1 MVTVTPD
8 PRPTSGFDATEPL
21 SRSFRDAIAG
31 AISGFLVAREA
42 EMAGIGPELAP
53 VLDMARQFTGGGK
66 RLRPAFCYW
75 GYAAVAGQPADPAAL
90 LRACASLDLLHVS
103 ALIHD
108 DVMDAS
114 DTRRGV
120 PAAHRQFEQLHGD
133 MDGLGHQMTFGRAG
147 AILLGD
153 LLIMWSAQQLSESG
167 LDPVALGGALPLI
180 EAMRTEVTAGQF
192 LDVLAQHAP
201 LSGDVSEALALAER
215 VVEYKSARYTVQR
228 PVQFGAALAGA
239 DPALVA
245 GLAGF
250 GSPLGQAF
258 QFRDDLLGVFGDE
271 ALTGKPAGDDLR
283 EGKRTVL
290 VAHALAEADPRE
302 AAELQ
307 SLLGNADLDPA
318 QIDRARTIIT
328 DSGARE
334 RVERM
339 IDMGLERALAALD
352 DLPLRDDGRLALRSL
367 AIASVRRDH

>member
-1 MVTVTPD
+1 MTVPPD
-8 PRPTSGFDATEPL
+8 PSSAAGFDADDPA
-21 SRSFRDAIAG
+21 SVPFRDAIG
-31 AISGFLVAREA
+31 AAIGEFLDDRAA
-42 EMAGIGPELAP
+42 ELSAIGPELTP

-66 RLRPAFCYW
+66 RLRPAFGYW
-75 GYAAVAGQPADPAAL
+75 GYAAVDGQPADSAAL

-133 MDGLGHQMTFGRAG
+133 MDGLGHQLSFGRAG

-153 LLIMWSAQQLSESG
+153 LLMMWSAQLLSQSG
-167 LDPVALGGALPLI
+167 VEPGALARAMPLI
-180 EAMRTEVTAGQF
+180 ESMRTEVTAGQF

-201 LSGDVSEALALAER
+201 LSGDVAESLALSER

-239 DPALVA
+239 TADVVA
-245 GLAGF
+245 GLADF

-258 QFRDDLLGVFGDE
+258 QFRDDVLGVFGDE
-271 ALTGKPAGDDLR
+271 SVTGKPAGDDLR

-290 VAHALAEADPRE
+290 VAHALAAADPRE
-302 AAELQ
+302 SAELQ
-307 SLLGNADLDPA
+307 SLIGNADLDDD
-318 QIDRARTIIT
+318 QIAHARDIIT
-328 DSGARE
+328 GCGARDRVEAMIDSGL
-334 RVERM
+334 
-339 IDMGLERALAALD
+339 DKALAALD
-352 DLPLRDDGRLALRSL
+352 RLPLRDEGRRALRSL
-367 AIASVRRDH
+367 AVASVRRDH